1 MANDTF
7 SQKESG
13 QHRFSKGDHMFRL
26 DGKTA
31 IVTGGGSGI
40 GRGIVELFAKQG
52 ATVVILDRDTAMG
65 EKTRAELEKERLEV
79 IYVAADVTDHHG
91 MMDCIESI
99 WAEQGPVEI
108 LVNNAGIAH
117 IGDAATTSE
126 EDFDR
131 VMAVNCKGVYNVSH
145 AVLPRMASDGGGVIL
160 NISSTVAWFGLADR
174 FAYTASKGAVTAMT
188 YSIAKDFVDQNIR
201 CNAILPGRIHT
212 PFVDGFVKENFPDEQ
227 EQTMQRLSDY
237 QPIGRMG
244 TPFELASA
252 ALYLCSDEASFVTG
266 SIHAIDGGTISLR

>member
-1 MANDTF
+1 
-7 SQKESG
+7 
-13 QHRFSKGDHMFRL
+13 MFEL
-26 DGKTA
+26 TGKTA

-40 GRGIVELFAKQG
+40 GKGIAELFAKQG
-52 ATVVILDRDTAMG
+52 AIVLILDLDEAVGSETCNQIEQQG
-65 EKTRAELEKERLEV
+65 GKAEFV
-79 IYVAADVTDHHG
+79 PCDVADHELSRQV
-91 MMDCIESI
+91 CESLI
-99 WAEQGPVEI
+99 SIHSRIDI

-117 IGDAATTSE
+117 IGDAASTSE

-131 VMAVNCKGVYNVSH
+131 VMNVNAKGVYNMCHSLLSH
-145 AVLPRMASDGGGVIL
+145 FAESGGGVIL
-160 NISSTVAWFGLADR
+160 NIASTVAWFGIGQR

-188 YSIAKDFVDQNIR
+188 YSIAKDFVDKNVR

-212 PFVDGFVKENFPDEQ
+212 PFVDGFVAKNFPDQVE
-227 EQTMQRLSDY
+227 EKMKELSDF

-244 TPFELASA
+244 TPFEIATA